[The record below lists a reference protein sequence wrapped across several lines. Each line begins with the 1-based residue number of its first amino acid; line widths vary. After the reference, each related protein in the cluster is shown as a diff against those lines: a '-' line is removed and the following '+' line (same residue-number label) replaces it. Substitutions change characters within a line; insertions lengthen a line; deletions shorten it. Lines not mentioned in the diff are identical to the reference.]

1 MCRDKFVFGL
11 HDTTMRTVTELLKTH
26 LRSNGTPKVMSDVIA
41 ETKTMESCK
50 KYQQINNRYL
60 QRNWGTCTLDRRK
73 NQVQK
78 ETVKWNSNMN
88 QTHITGVVTSEGHIP
103 TAQQMVTHAQSAE
116 ENATLWEYASSLA
129 LGPTTKDKDL
139 NHFETH
145 LNARAP
151 QLITDQFMQ
160 SIQTINTREHLGS
173 SYMPLITTN
182 QCITLMKLHHNKVP
196 HMQSNKETIQIN
208 LPLVTSTLQQYP
220 HHQQE
225 INSIHSN
232 YK

>member
-11 HDTTMRTVTELLKTH
+11 HDTTMRTVIELLKTH

-116 ENATLWEYASSLA
+116 ENDHFVRVCLESST
-129 LGPTTKDKDL
+129 GP
-139 NHFETH
+139 N
-145 LNARAP
+145 NQGQRP
-151 QLITDQFMQ
+151 QSFW
-160 SIQTINTREHLGS
+160 NT
-173 SYMPLITTN
+173 P
-182 QCITLMKLHHNKVP
+182 QC
-196 HMQSNKETIQIN
+196 QG
-208 LPLVTSTLQQYP
+208 TST
-220 HHQQE
+220 
-225 INSIHSN
+225 NNRSIHAIHTN
-232 YK
+232 NQYKGAPREFIHAFDNNQPMYYTDEAPPQQSTTICNRTKRQYRSICH